1 MGCGYIDSDQVA
13 GGKKTAMKAE
23 NLESHTILSLKQMA
37 KMSPA
42 LTSWGN
48 PLPVTLREE
57 AGKQTSVFSDDFY
70 WLCLAVQ
77 KEKITSV
84 SNLQG
89 KKRKR
94 KRKNPEI

>member
-42 LTSWGN
+42 LT
-48 PLPVTLREE
+48 
-57 AGKQTSVFSDDFY
+57 
-70 WLCLAVQ
+70 
-77 KEKITSV
+77 
-84 SNLQG
+84 
-89 KKRKR
+89 
-94 KRKNPEI
+94 